1 MTEVREGD
9 VVVLGRQACQ
19 VVELSKPFST
29 TTPLDFD
36 KSTNP
41 KEAVMIIG
49 TSVLWPCI
57 DYESAF
63 LHHDDNKIGTF
74 SGEPD
79 IHEGTVVSIFR
90 REESMEPA
98 LSLLRLTSK
107 ATI

>member
-9 VVVLGRQACQ
+9 VIVLGRQACE

-36 KSTNP
+36 RSTNP
-41 KEAVMIIG
+41 KEAVMIRGKSI
-49 TSVLWPCI
+49 LWPSV

-63 LHHDDNKIGTF
+63 LHHDDNRIGTF

-90 REESMEPA
+90 HKEPKKPA
-98 LSLLRLTSK
+98 LSLLRLSSK